1 MCSLIK
7 HICNIILIMKY
18 YKKYIRET
26 MLTIINCNNSIL
38 DNTSQQNI

>member
-1 MCSLIK
+1 
-7 HICNIILIMKY
+7 MKY
-18 YKKYIRET
+18 YKTNKYIRET